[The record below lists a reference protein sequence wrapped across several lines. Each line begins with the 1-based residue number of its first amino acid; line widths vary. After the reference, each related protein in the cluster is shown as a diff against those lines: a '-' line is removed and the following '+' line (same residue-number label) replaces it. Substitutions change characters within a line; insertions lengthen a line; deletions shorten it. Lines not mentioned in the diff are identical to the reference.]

1 MQALH
6 RPHRVRLAIGD
17 RSVGAGCPIFVVAEI
32 GNNHNGSFERA
43 IALVDAALAAG
54 ADCAKFQMRELDV
67 LYREPSLAGGN
78 EDLAVEYTI
87 DLLRRFALSH
97 DQHRRLA
104 EYCRLRGIGYLCTP
118 WDIASVRTLA
128 MSQGVHR

>member
-6 RPHRVRLAIGD
+6 RPHRARLTIGD
-17 RSVGAGCPIFVVAEI
+17 RSVGAGCPIFVIAEI

-43 IALVDAALAAG
+43 IALIDAALAAG

-97 DQHRRLA
+97 DQHRWLA
-104 EYCRLRGIGYLCTP
+104 EY
-118 WDIASVRTLA
+118 
-128 MSQGVHR
+128 